1 MKKLVY
7 LSLISFAIICLML
20 LTGCD
25 SNDLTHIHALG
36 RWTTEE
42 AKEATCTEIGL
53 TEGKSCAFCG
63 EALVAQEEIPAL
75 GHDFL
80 RHDEIDENG
89 NIVTID
95 VCQREGCGKSKI
107 VTDKDKLIEE
117 WRKAAGIPEGDIEIT
132 AKGFIH
138 QIAVSHWP
146 TFSLTVSNDNVY
158 LFPNQF
164 LYNVQ
169 YVTNYKYSLRVI
181 LQGNTDKIINGEKVS
196 DTLDKIQACE
206 GGYLLQTDVVS
217 RVSYKVLMF
226 KVEDYFYFLIIYSYD
241 EEEIYHMYYTDFKDN
256 AK

>member
-132 AKGFIH
+132 INYYVHTIG
-138 QIAVSHWP
+138 
-146 TFSLTVSNDNVY
+146 DNIR
-158 LFPNQF
+158 PNLPF
-164 LYNVQ
+164 KLSGDNIYIFDDLYDEVEYILNPNIDFRGILI
-169 YVTNYKYSLRVI
+169 TNE
-181 LQGNTDKIINGEKVS
+181 DKIVHGEKVS
-196 DTLDKIQACE
+196 ETVAKLEKCE
-206 GGYLLQTDVVS
+206 GCY
-217 RVSYKVLMF
+217 VLRTKDDPARF
-226 KVEDYFYFLIIYSYD
+226 AGKIYVYQLEGYFYFILFRHID
-241 EEEIYHMYYTDFKDN
+241 DQWADRTNYTNFRDG
-256 AK
+256 A